1 MSFSMEIPSQK
12 EIQKVIEEEV
22 KPVPAEVAELQ
33 QVANANV
40 EMIMTLDLESL
51 EKRKEILQSIDGFGM
66 NTMRSSSEKNALLQV
81 SVGHLSKTGDEGGQV
96 AKGLTEL
103 HMQLKDL
110 DPSVVDFAKTGFLGK
125 LFNPLRAYF
134 LKYQKADAVIA
145 DIVTSLDKGR
155 STLRNDN
162 TTLEIEQQNLR
173 ELTKRLQRRFSLAC
187 LWMSPSMRRSKLPR
201 FGMKTLKKSG
211 LLLKKCCSHS
221 VSG

>member
-110 DPSVVDFAKTGFLGK
+110 DPSVVDFAKTASLG
-125 LFNPLRAYF
+125 NCS
-134 LKYQKADAVIA
+134 I
-145 DIVTSLDKGR
+145 
-155 STLRNDN
+155 
-162 TTLEIEQQNLR
+162 
-173 ELTKRLQRRFSLAC
+173 RFAPIS
-187 LWMSPSMRRSKLPR
+187 
-201 FGMKTLKKSG
+201 
-211 LLLKKCCSHS
+211 
-221 VSG
+221 

>member
-110 DPSVVDFAKTGFLGK
+110 DPSVVDFAKNRFPWEIVQSASR
-125 LFNPLRAYF
+125 LFP
-134 LKYQKADAVIA
+134 
-145 DIVTSLDKGR
+145 
-155 STLRNDN
+155 
-162 TTLEIEQQNLR
+162 EIPE
-173 ELTKRLQRRFSLAC
+173 
-187 LWMSPSMRRSKLPR
+187 
-201 FGMKTLKKSG
+201 G
-211 LLLKKCCSHS
+211 
-221 VSG
+221 